1 MGSIYLIRHGQAS
14 FGADDYDVLSATGVR
29 QAQVLGEHL
38 AGLGLR
44 LDRCLAGD
52 LQRQRHTASEALG
65 RMREAGLEV
74 PELEIDAAFNEF
86 EADAV
91 IRAHLDDLLQHE
103 PQALHILRNAAQHR
117 GEFQRLFSYV
127 IARWVSGEHHKDGL
141 VSWQEFLGTV
151 HDGLQRLLRQA
162 SGKDNIAVFTSGGT
176 ITAVLQQIV
185 GMPAIKAF
193 ELNWQI
199 VNTSLSRLK
208 FRGDEVSLASFNSH
222 VHLELLRAPE
232 LITYR

>member
-52 LQRQRHTASEALG
+52 LQRQRHTADEALG
-65 RMREAGLEV
+65 RMREAGLDV
-74 PELEIDAAFNEF
+74 PALEIDAAFNEF

-103 PQALHILRNAAQHR
+103 PQALHIMRNAAQHR
-117 GEFQRLFSYV
+117 AEFQRLFSYV
-127 IARWVSGEHHKDGL
+127 IARWVGGEHPKEGL
-141 VSWQEFLGTV
+141 VSWQEFLDTV

-185 GMPAIKAF
+185 GIPPIKAF

>member
-14 FGADDYDVLSATGVR
+14 FGADDYDVLSPTGVR
-29 QAQVLGEHL
+29 QAEILGEHL

-44 LDRCLAGD
+44 LDRCLCGD
-52 LQRQRHTASEALG
+52 LRRQRHTGEAVLQ
-65 RMREAGLEV
+65 RMQAAGLAV
-74 PELEIDAAFNEF
+74 PELETDAAFNEF

-91 IRAHLDDLLQHE
+91 IRAHLDDLLAIE

-117 GEFQRLFSYV
+117 AEFQRLFSLV
-127 IARWVSGEHHKDGL
+127 IARWISGEHHKDGL
-141 VSWQEFLGTV
+141 LSWREFVETV
-151 HDGLQRLLRQA
+151 QSGLQRLLQRA
-162 SGKDNIAVFTSGGT
+162 GGRDNVAVFTSGGT
-176 ITAVLQQIV
+176 ITALLQLIV

-222 VHLELLRAPE
+222 VHLELLKAPE